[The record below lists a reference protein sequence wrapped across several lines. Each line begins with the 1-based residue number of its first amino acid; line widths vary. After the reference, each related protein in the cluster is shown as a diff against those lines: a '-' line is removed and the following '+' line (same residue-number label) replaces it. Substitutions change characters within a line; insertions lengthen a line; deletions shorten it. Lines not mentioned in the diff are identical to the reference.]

1 MMHRLRTGLVLLL
14 LLAWALLA
22 PQGSH
27 AAERVLLEK
36 PAMFGSVYV
45 TEDGDGLRTLRFARY
60 GARQS
65 VVKVGDPTHLELAYA
80 RVLPL
85 GFAFVA
91 EPGAAL
97 VIGVGGG
104 TIPSFLRAVS
114 PTMKIDA
121 VDIDPVVV
129 EVAKS
134 HFGFR
139 EDNALKAHVADGRA
153 FIEASKQQ
161 YDFVFLDGFGQDSVP
176 PHLTTREF
184 LTAVKNILTPGGI
197 VLGNVWGRDVNR
209 QYDSMIRTYREV
221 FREIYIVDVLGSGNK
236 IVIASPTR
244 FAASHRELV
253 RRAQAVTRR
262 MKLKSDLGEVAENQM
277 RLPGVDGEKGDLLL
291 DASTAVR

>member
-1 MMHRLRTGLVLLL
+1 MHRFKFSLALHL
-14 LLAWALLA
+14 LLAWTLLA
-22 PQGSH
+22 LQSGH
-27 AAERVLLEK
+27 AAEKLLLEK

-65 VVKVGDPTHLELAYA
+65 VVKVGDPRHLELAYA

-91 EPGAAL
+91 EPKSAL

-114 PTMKIDA
+114 PAMKIDA

-139 EDNALKAHVADGRA
+139 EDGALKAHVADGRA
-153 FIEASKQQ
+153 FIEAAKQR

-176 PHLTTREF
+176 KHLTTREF
-184 LTAVKNILTPGGI
+184 LTAVKNVLTPGGI

-209 QYDSMIRTYREV
+209 QYDSMIRTYRDV
-221 FREIYIVDVLGSGNK
+221 FQELYIVDVVGSGNK
-236 IVIASPTR
+236 IVIATPTR
-244 FAASHRELV
+244 FVASHHGLV
-253 RRAQAVTRR
+253 RRAHEVVER

-277 RLPGVDGEKGDLLL
+277 RLPGIDGEKGELLL
-291 DASTAVR
+291 DAAPAAR

>member
-1 MMHRLRTGLVLLL
+1 MHRVRFSLPLQL

-22 PQGSH
+22 LQTSH
-27 AAERVLLEK
+27 AADRLLVEK

-45 TEDGDGLRTLRFARY
+45 TEDNDGLRTLRFSRY

-65 VVKVGDPTHLELAYA
+65 VVKVGDPRHLELAYA

-85 GFAFVA
+85 GFAFVP
-91 EPGAAL
+91 EPKAAL

-139 EDNALKAHVADGRA
+139 EDDALKAHVADGRA
-153 FIEASKQQ
+153 FVEAAKHR

-176 PHLTTREF
+176 KHLTTREF
-184 LTAVKNILTPGGI
+184 LTAVKNVLTPGGI

-209 QYDSMIRTYREV
+209 QYDSMIRTYRDV
-221 FREIYIVDVLGSGNK
+221 FRELYIVDVLGSGNK
-236 IVIASPTR
+236 IVIATPSR
-244 FAASHRELV
+244 FAVSHRELV
-253 RRAQAVTRR
+253 RRAQAVTER

-277 RLPGVDGEKGDLLL
+277 RLPGIDGEKGELLL
-291 DASTAVR
+291 DAAMGER